1 MNANTKKQAAISAT
15 VAGSS
20 LVLTFANAK
29 ILTLGLDNLSQEI
42 VDYATMH
49 GLKQKLVDAAAI
61 SCNPETGRPA
71 TIDDKYQAVKE
82 VYDRL
87 LSGAWNKIREG
98 GTATGGLLFAALCR
112 MYEGRKTPEQLREYL
127 AAKTDA
133 EKAALRKNPKI
144 SAIIDEIRLERG
156 GEDTSEELLAELDD

>member
-1 MNANTKKQAAISAT
+1 MNTTTKKQVAISAT
-15 VAGSS
+15 IAGSS
-20 LVLTFANAK
+20 LVLEFANAK
-29 ILTLGLDNLSQEI
+29 VLTLGVDNLSSEI
-42 VDYATMH
+42 CDYAMMH

-87 LSGAWNKIREG
+87 LAGVWNKIREG
-98 GTATGGLLFAALCR
+98 GMATGGLLFAALCR

-127 AAKTDA
+127 AGKTDA

-144 SAIIDEIRLERG
+144 SAIIDQIRIERG
-156 GEDTSEELLAELDD
+156 GEDTSEDMLAELDD